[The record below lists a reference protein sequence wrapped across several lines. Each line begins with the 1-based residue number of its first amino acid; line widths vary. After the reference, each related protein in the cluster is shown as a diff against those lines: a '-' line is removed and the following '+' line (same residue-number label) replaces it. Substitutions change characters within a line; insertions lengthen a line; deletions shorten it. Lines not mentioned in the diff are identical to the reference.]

1 MMRFM
6 AYKFVAF
13 WFTSV
18 LLVNEVAAGGVV
30 YTSGSVPHC
39 TVWSL
44 DRLLGKK
51 SKCQRRATRL
61 SQKEVGCRLK
71 RTALNKNDKTIT
83 DCIYQRAGFGLGSTT
98 VSLENNGTCPRT
110 ILCKRW

>member
-1 MMRFM
+1 M
-6 AYKFVAF
+6 K
-13 WFTSV
+13 SV
-18 LLVNEVAAGGVV
+18 LYKLAALGFISVVSVNEVIAGGLV
-30 YTSGSVPHC
+30 YTSNSAPHC

-51 SKCQRRATRL
+51 SKCQRRAARM
-61 SQKEVGCRLK
+61 SQKEVTCRLK
-71 RTALNKNDKTIT
+71 RTALNRNDKTIT

-98 VSLENNGTCPRT
+98 VSLENNGACPRT